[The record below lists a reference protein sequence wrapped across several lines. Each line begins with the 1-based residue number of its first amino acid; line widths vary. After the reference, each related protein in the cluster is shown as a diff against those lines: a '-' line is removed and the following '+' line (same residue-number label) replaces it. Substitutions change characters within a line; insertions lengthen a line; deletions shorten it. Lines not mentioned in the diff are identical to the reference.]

1 MYHFSNVTLKNVD
14 NVLSQMT
21 YGASRGAVF
30 FSSSSHENNK
40 NISHLHDLGINYRN
54 LVCLSLIFEAIT
66 IILILIIVIVT
77 CICNLP

>member
-1 MYHFSNVTLKNVD
+1 MISKILCPFINFKLKNVE

-21 YGASRGAVF
+21 YGTSRGAVI
-30 FSSSSHENNK
+30 FSRISHENHK

-66 IILILIIVIVT
+66 II
-77 CICNLP
+77 